1 MFRREDK
8 CTQVNKLE
16 KLECKWKL
24 CNAKFYAAKPNE
36 RGNCGS

>member
-16 KLECKWKL
+16 VFQTLEDC
-24 CNAKFYAAKPNE
+24 AMQHFMQQ
-36 RGNCGS
+36 NCLLLH